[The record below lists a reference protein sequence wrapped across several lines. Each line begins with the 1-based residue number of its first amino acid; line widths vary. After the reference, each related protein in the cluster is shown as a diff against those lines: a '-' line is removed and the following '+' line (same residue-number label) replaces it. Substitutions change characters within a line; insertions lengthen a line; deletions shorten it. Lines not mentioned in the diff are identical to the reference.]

1 MDMSNLWNDDPE
13 ELLLDLGFGCDEP
26 DLSGRIPARFIN
38 YQSQAKGINLQVFL
52 DAQKTRV
59 DLENPD
65 VSNRFRQVEVLQQ
78 VSTAFSSLR
87 GSSCPADNV
96 PPEARERKRR
106 IVALFRQASKR
117 AKSQIRDKE
126 SDPQTVESKARPGVE
141 LPNTQKT
148 MDQSVLLMNPADKN
162 QGLSPLVEEDELD
175 PQPDDIQGRRPQ
187 SESLWDGQQT
197 TGGALLQRGRRLAQE
212 SFEIEEVQSF
222 DDGGISW
229 VSSGAAD
236 HIMRRMK
243 RTSSCRSD
251 SSGFLEEP
259 FIPTLS
265 QQPTPGADLIKA
277 LSGLSGGSTDSQ
289 SGDAPGSRSQNPSVL
304 PSPSYSVSV
313 PEEIFHPPES
323 PSVVRSPLLV
333 FSCHT
338 KSDFSRSDLDS
349 SLSPPPAP
357 LSPTSF
363 PHPSSFISAKAPNSS
378 DVFGLKPSHR
388 STAAVTD
395 QSSLRK
401 DSLPP
406 ALDITLQKKPDHF
419 FCPSSRET
427 TPHKGD
433 SPSYG
438 SSTLDAGD
446 GGDKDSRV
454 MNCDPKITLSGS
466 ERKSD
471 DATFGRK
478 NASSE
483 APSFDPNP
491 PSQVSQSAWS
501 PELISTMS
509 RHTDEILED
518 EVFHSLTDGAVSWS
532 RQSEVV
538 DESCAFEKEPCLQHT
553 DATDNSVQHCAGEGN
568 VSTLCQ
574 ENSHFD
580 GLEVP
585 SQQPHLTGPH
595 ADRRS
600 EQTRVSQ
607 LNHADPDLELDASHL
622 LIKHTAG
629 GRNPNSDLKS
639 DKHLDEKEHNSIY
652 SQEDKS
658 VVVLERAEGA
668 DEGKSLPKQE
678 DHSAPQLRP
687 KRPAEPTHT
696 SISHI
701 EEAHKIHLGE
711 EDSSTS
717 DASPDDHLCV
727 VGSESGLQ
735 TFREVNKFHIQKTS
749 ITVKTSQGTTK
760 ESQHRTQNTNPP
772 NALQEHHAFEPPA
785 SLSQRC
791 PPAVA
796 EATLPATSYDESS
809 GPEEAHM
816 DNLVQDVSAKIDS
829 VDESFSSQRP
839 QGSAGKPSQGFYS
852 TDEKETL
859 GEHLENPPRIQ
870 KNRDKSERP
879 TTSADS
885 QKPNQGFKRS
895 EPPISSPQSRLA
907 DPPHVSIS
915 QYDHLPP
922 EDLVIQRDFHSS
934 INPSV
939 MENSFSQSQKSDERS
954 ERDAVLQVFDRP
966 SDGLSGTFS
975 SQNTTDLNVSPEE
988 AGLDK
993 QRSESPVNRGD
1004 GSPQQIEGLSK
1015 PSSQNNKYDHM
1026 DYLFQVE
1033 FHTTIDESFIDGSY
1047 QGGHESQVG
1056 DEEDVDVAERNFTV
1070 TNKAEYL
1077 DNLKGVHQEKVE
1089 KMILDKPNSPASNG
1103 EPCRV
1108 GRPESSAPQKT
1119 SPVTVLSSA
1128 GGIRNIPEN
1137 LPSTIHQTISEHS
1150 EDDTSDYLRQD
1161 APHVRKADT
1170 SQETSAEAQT
1180 DVQGGAEDKRRDDG
1194 SAAKLVSEE
1203 IYYETAH
1210 SIDEPGQERDQGDR
1224 GSSVLGLI
1232 EIETLDQVFETSVD
1246 GSEAEY
1252 GDTDFY
1258 FQQLDT
1264 ERRVYW
1270 AEPIMVSNL
1279 SSLSGRSD
1287 SEENT
1292 GGDVGFFSTDQP
1304 TSNPGASL
1312 DTSSSTES
1320 PCSPHFTSIDPKP
1333 GHHISV
1339 QMPSSSFS
1347 HIIHRK
1353 DVPFAT
1359 DSKHRLPPLPL
1370 PLDTST
1376 PFRAVQSWT
1385 DLRIQQTFPSGQ
1397 LYSTPSM
1404 YRVPLKNVRGDYQT
1418 ASYSIDRLCLD
1429 EEDRSGGVGEKYWEA
1444 HGAGRPEHQCNC
1456 CVRTDIKG
1464 HGGPAVASYS
1474 LDELEE
1480 MILCLQQFRSVLT
1493 NMEEQLA
1500 EDQAAVYEGLTE
1512 QDRQTIS
1519 EIEALRQAVKKEARE
1534 LEAQLNDLVLDYDDT
1549 LKLKMH
1555 RLLHEQSRLCSQ
1567 LRVAPPRDTLPSGH
1581 GKTVDDPGS
1590 VAQELTE

>member
-126 SDPQTVESKARPGVE
+126 SDPLTVESKARPGVQ

-148 MDQSVLLMNPADKN
+148 MDQSALLMNPADKN
-162 QGLSPLVEEDELD
+162 QGLTPLVEEDELD
-175 PQPDDIQGRRPQ
+175 PQPDDIQGRKPQ
-187 SESLWDGQQT
+187 SESLWDGQQK
-197 TGGALLQRGRRLAQE
+197 TGGASLKRGRRLAQE
-212 SFEIEEVQSF
+212 SFEIEEIQSF
-222 DDGGISW
+222 DEGGISW

-243 RTSSCRSD
+243 RNSSCRSD

-277 LSGLSGGSTDSQ
+277 LSGLSGGSTEGQ
-289 SGDAPGSRSQNPSVL
+289 SSDAPASRSQNSSVPPSA
-304 PSPSYSVSV
+304 SYSVSV

-357 LSPTSF
+357 LSPASF

-401 DSLPP
+401 DLLPP
-406 ALDITLQKKPDHF
+406 ASDITLQKKPDHF
-419 FCPSSRET
+419 FCPSSGET

-454 MNCDPKITLSGS
+454 MNSDLKIMLSGS

-483 APSFDPNP
+483 TPSFDPNP

-501 PELISTMS
+501 PELIGTMS
-509 RHTDEILED
+509 PHTDENLED
-518 EVFHSLTDGAVSWS
+518 EVFHSLTGGGVSWT

-553 DATDNSVQHCAGEGN
+553 NATDSSVKPGPGED

-574 ENSHFD
+574 ENLHFD

-585 SQQPHLTGPH
+585 GEQPHLTDPH
-595 ADRRS
+595 AERRS

-622 LIKHTAG
+622 LIKHTEG
-629 GRNPNSDLKS
+629 GRNPNSDVKS
-639 DKHLDEKEHNSIY
+639 VTHLDEKERYSIN

-658 VVVLERAEGA
+658 VVVLERAKGT
-668 DEGKSLPKQE
+668 DEGKALPKQK

-687 KRPAEPTHT
+687 KRPAETTHT

-711 EDSSTS
+711 EDFSSTS
-717 DASPDDHLCV
+717 DASPGDHLSE
-727 VGSESGLQ
+727 VGAESGMQ
-735 TFREVNKFHIQKTS
+735 TFREVNKSYIQKTA
-749 ITVKTSQGTTK
+749 KTSKGTT
-760 ESQHRTQNTNPP
+760 EDSQRHSI
-772 NALQEHHAFEPPA
+772 ALQEHHAFEPPA
-785 SLSQRC
+785 SFSQRC
-791 PPAVA
+791 PTVVTGKP
-796 EATLPATSYDESS
+796 LPATSCDESS
-809 GPEEAHM
+809 GPEKAHM
-816 DNLVQDVSAKIDS
+816 DNLVQDVSARIDS
-829 VDESFSSQRP
+829 VGESFSSQRP
-839 QGSAGKPSQGFYS
+839 QGNAGKPSQDFYS

-859 GEHLENPPRIQ
+859 GEHLENPPKIL
-870 KNRDKSERP
+870 KNQGKSESP
-879 TTSADS
+879 PTSAAS
-885 QKPNQGFKRS
+885 QGPHQGFKRS
-895 EPPISSPQSRLA
+895 EPPISSPQSRLL
-907 DPPHVSIS
+907 DPPHVSIC
-915 QYDHLPP
+915 QYDHSPP

-954 ERDAVLQVFDRP
+954 ERDAVLQVFDRS
-966 SDGLSGTFS
+966 SDGLSRTFGS
-975 SQNTTDLNVSPEE
+975 CNTTDLNVSPEE

-993 QRSESPVNRGD
+993 QGSESPVNKGD
-1004 GSPQQIEGLSK
+1004 GSPRQIEGLPK
-1015 PSSQNNKYDHM
+1015 TSSQNTKYDHM
-1026 DYLFQVE
+1026 DYLVQVE
-1033 FHTTIDESFIDGSY
+1033 FHTTIDESFMDGSY

-1056 DEEDVDVAERNFTV
+1056 DEEDVDVVKCNFTV
-1070 TNKAEYL
+1070 ANKAEYL

-1089 KMILDKPNSPASNG
+1089 KMVLDKPNSPASNG
-1103 EPCRV
+1103 EPRRV

-1119 SPVTVLSSA
+1119 SPVTELSSA
-1128 GGIRNIPEN
+1128 GVIRNIPEN

-1150 EDDTSDYLRQD
+1150 QDDTSDYLRQD

-1180 DVQGGAEDKRRDDG
+1180 DVQGSAEDKRRDDG
-1194 SAAKLVSEE
+1194 SSAKLISEE

-1252 GDTDFY
+1252 GDADFY

-1292 GGDVGFFSTDQP
+1292 GGDVGFFSTDEP
-1304 TSNPGASL
+1304 TSTQDASL

-1333 GHHISV
+1333 GHHTSV
-1339 QMPSSSFS
+1339 QMPSSSSS
-1347 HIIHRK
+1347 HIVHRK
-1353 DVPFAT
+1353 DVPFVT

-1418 ASYSIDRLCLD
+1418 ASYSVDRLCLD

-1456 CVRTDIKG
+1456 CVRTGIKG

-1500 EDQAAVYEGLTE
+1500 EDQAAVYKGLTE

-1567 LRVAPPRDTLPSGH
+1567 LRVAPPRDTLTSGH
-1581 GKTVDDPGS
+1581 GKTLDDPGS